1 MAGKPTLSLDDRIT
15 GLLQEFIGE
24 VALAPAEL
32 HARIPDVSRP
42 TLNRALAKLMVDGL
56 IVSDGNGPTTKYR
69 LKRPAITWSVQAREA
84 LESVL
89 RPMGQ
94 KVPISYNPDFHLSY
108 PINQNAFLG
117 DDLAKAL
124 YSRSVETDQREPA
137 GTYLRR
143 LLEPLLIDMSWSS
156 SKLEGN
162 RYGLLDT
169 KELFEQ
175 VEQGAQIE
183 IDFDAQMLLNH
194 KDAIQFIAEHAPIHG
209 LSMQMVMEIHTRLM
223 DGLLQNS
230 HSLGAIRSRL
240 VSIQGSSYSP
250 NQFPVFLK
258 ENLAAIL
265 AEAALINNPVE
276 AAFFLWVNIAY
287 LQPFEDGNKRMSR
300 LLANIPLLIS
310 NCAPLSFIGVSRED
324 YANAML
330 AIYEKNDVSVAR
342 DLFTW
347 AYRESIEHYRAVLKS
362 TPPQNPTEVQWRD
375 QIKLAVRDAV
385 RLNIGP
391 KKAIWGATEGLPVQ
405 NDAVLMGRLEELTR
419 VALASVNLLNADRF
433 WLSSQQVERWLRA
446 ASSRMPKGQR

>member
-1 MAGKPTLSLDDRIT
+1 MAGKLSLDDRVI
-15 GLLQEFIGE
+15 GLLQGFVSEE
-24 VALAPAEL
+24 ALSPAEL
-32 HARIPDVSRP
+32 HVKIPDVSRP
-42 TLNRALAKLMVDGL
+42 TLNRALAKLVADDL
-56 IVSDGNGPTTKYR
+56 VVREGNGPSTRYR
-69 LKRPAITWSVQAREA
+69 LKRPTITWSAEARKA
-84 LESVL
+84 LETVL
-89 RPMGQ
+89 QPLAQ
-94 KVPISYNPDFHLSY
+94 KVPTSYNPDFYLSY
-108 PINQNAFLG
+108 PVNQNAFLG

-124 YSRSVETDQREPA
+124 YRQAVATDQREPA

-169 KELFEQ
+169 KKLFER
-175 VEQGAQIE
+175 VKQGAQVE
-183 IDFDAQMLLNH
+183 IDFDARMLLNH
-194 KDAIQFIAEHAPIHG
+194 KNAIQFIAEHAPIHG
-209 LSMQMVMEIHTRLM
+209 LSMPMVMEVHARLM

-230 HSLGAIRSRL
+230 HSLGAIRSQL

-250 NQFPVFLK
+250 NQFPAFLK

-265 AEAALINNPVE
+265 AKAALINNPVE

-310 NCAPLSFIGVSRED
+310 NCAPLSFIGVARED

-330 AIYEKNDVSVAR
+330 AIYEKNDVSAAR

-347 AYRESIEHYRAVLKS
+347 AYQESIEHYRTILTT
-362 TPPQNPTEVQWRD
+362 TPPQNPIEIQWRD

-385 RLNIGP
+385 RLNIGSRQ
-391 KKAIWGATEGLPVQ
+391 AIWGATEGLPVQ
-405 NDAVLMGRLEELTR
+405 NDTAMMGRLEELTR
-419 VALASVNLLNADRF
+419 LTLASVNLLNADRF
-433 WLSSQQVERWLRA
+433 WLSPQQVERWLRA
-446 ASSRMPKGQR
+446 ASSRKLKGQE